1 MEASGLHQKIKK
13 ISKNLDNVKKKM
25 YNIKNL
31 GGKKKMKH
39 KLHTTIKHNIKI
51 LTMQAQAFIEVE
63 EARLSEVYTQ
73 EAYDEKLKNIN
84 QKINEL
90 ITELQK

>member
-1 MEASGLHQKIKK
+1 
-13 ISKNLDNVKKKM
+13 
-25 YNIKNL
+25 
-31 GGKKKMKH
+31 MKH
-39 KLHTTIKHNIKI
+39 KLHTAIKHNIKI
-51 LTMQAQAFIEVE
+51 LKMQAQAFIEVE